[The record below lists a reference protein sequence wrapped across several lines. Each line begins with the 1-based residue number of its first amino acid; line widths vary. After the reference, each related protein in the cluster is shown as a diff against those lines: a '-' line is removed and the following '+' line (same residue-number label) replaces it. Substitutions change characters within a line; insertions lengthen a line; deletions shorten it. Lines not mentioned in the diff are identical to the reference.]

1 VPASDGAFVGQH
13 DTGEVRFFEEFLQCS
28 WLTHVDLPL
37 VLFLVGG
44 NVAMHTMP
52 APYNP
57 AGKLLRRVI
66 KTQLSESEP

>member
-1 VPASDGAFVGQH
+1 
-13 DTGEVRFFEEFLQCS
+13 
-28 WLTHVDLPL
+28 THVDLPL

>member
-1 VPASDGAFVGQH
+1 
-13 DTGEVRFFEEFLQCS
+13 
-28 WLTHVDLPL
+28 
-37 VLFLVGG
+37 
-44 NVAMHTMP
+44 MP